1 MRYDKRTMGNAV
13 MSILT
18 YCEELANN
26 GLSENLSEIQSAID
40 TAKGIAT
47 MYELRE
53 IEKVNWLIGY
63 INYEAKDQGLWVGWY
78 NHPLPIKV
86 TFHIGKDVDIMMT
99 KQALLENV
107 LDMWL
112 TQKQIDAIENSW
124 NAFYNNPM
132 QYKNSVVVDMV
143 KLFLQE
149 V

>member
-1 MRYDKRTMGNAV
+1 MTDAKRTTMQFIRTYDKTIISFR
-13 MSILT
+13 
-18 YCEELANN
+18 
-26 GLSENLSEIQSAID
+26 
-40 TAKGIAT
+40 
-47 MYELRE
+47 
-53 IEKVNWLIGY
+53 
-63 INYEAKDQGLWVGWY
+63 
-78 NHPLPIKV
+78 
-86 TFHIGKDVDIMMT
+86 KDVDIMIT

-112 TQKQIDAIENSW
+112 TQKQIDAIEHGW